1 MCIFVSTMES
11 IEIILAYG
19 TGSTRLRWGTGGRYQ
34 GNQGEKHR
42 KRHTD
47 GEQDQAGRKLNIEAN
62 QDREITKREI
72 NIINLE
78 SKHNNNTTSLAFI
91 NAQEFSSSPHVT
103 VMTILL
109 YGGDQKSWECDLFEC
124 ILE

>member
-1 MCIFVSTMES
+1 MCIFVSTLES
-11 IEIILAYG
+11 IEFIFAYG

-62 QDREITKREI
+62 QDREKKGGLQKREI
-72 NIINLE
+72 NTINLE

-91 NAQEFSSSPHVT
+91 NARNSVALH
-103 VMTILL
+103 MLL
-109 YGGDQKSWECDLFEC
+109 
-124 ILE
+124 